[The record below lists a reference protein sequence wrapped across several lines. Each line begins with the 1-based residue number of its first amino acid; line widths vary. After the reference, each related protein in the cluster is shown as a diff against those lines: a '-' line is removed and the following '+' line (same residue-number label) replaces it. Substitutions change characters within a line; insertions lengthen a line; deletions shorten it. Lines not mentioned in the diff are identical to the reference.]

1 MLNRFAFLTQYDDAD
16 KLAAERARLM
26 QTENPYGI
34 GAYLGGVTS
43 TAFKPLSFAQPIVPG
58 EYGPFYEIRT
68 YTIAPGGQPETE
80 EACCKVIPRRNEMS
94 MLLTIMGSV
103 EGGPQKMVHIWPY
116 KTIEDR
122 VKARSGKQGRHLAAT
137 RWIGAAHL
145 AAVRAFR
152 GNVVLRPKV
161 DRRHRRVPG
170 NATHVFERHQQ
181 MQWRSILSDQ
191 VADGFM
197 ADRVREDTHLDAEH
211 GLQYI

>member
-1 MLNRFAFLTQYDDAD
+1 MLYDLTTLSLLPNTLGAVLPLLPKTYENFSKTGTAIGCFSCEFGVLNRFAFLTQYDDAD

-43 TAFKPLSFAQPIVPG
+43 TAFKPLSFAQPILPG

-68 YTIAPGGQPETE
+68 YTISPGGLPETE
-80 EACCKVIPRRNEMS
+80 EAWSKVIPRRNEMS

-122 VKARSGKQGRHLAAT
+122 VKARGQASKEGIWPPPGGSAQLTSLQSELFVATSFSG
-137 RWIGAAHL
+137 
-145 AAVRAFR
+145 
-152 GNVVLRPKV
+152 LR
-161 DRRHRRVPG
+161 
-170 NATHVFERHQQ
+170 
-181 MQWRSILSDQ
+181 
-191 VADGFM
+191 
-197 ADRVREDTHLDAEH
+197 
-211 GLQYI
+211 